1 MIVNMNEKRTLDD
14 VYVSTH
20 TFIAYTNI
28 NDLNLDT
35 MFDEIEINNFLTHM
49 LYKTRE
55 KGFKK
60 EKKPRNSVKIFLNC
74 IFFYIDKGKKL
85 NIKLFR
91 NGVIQLAGC
100 KNFSDCKLGLDL
112 FWNTIKNIN
121 CCSEFEN
128 LEAYI
133 VSVMRNA
140 NVYLGF
146 SANREKLGKYVF
158 KKAGKY
164 KIDPVIDGF
173 IGKKFLAEIDS
184 IDDMPVYKIRIEKN
198 GELIEEDSIEY
209 GEFAKLMKTSKSS
222 KKIYYHRCIS
232 NRKSFVF
239 WYSRKISNSFN
250 RMVFKFDS

>member
-1 MIVNMNEKRTLDD
+1 MIVNMNEKPTLDD

-28 NDLNLDT
+28 NNLDLDT
-35 MFDEIEINNFLTHM
+35 MVDEIEIDNFLTHM

-55 KGFKK
+55 KRFKK
-60 EKKPRNSVKIFLNC
+60 ETKPRNSVKKFLNC
-74 IFFYIDKGKKL
+74 IFFYTDNGKKL

-112 FWNTIKNIN
+112 FWNAIKNIN

-146 SANREKLGKYVF
+146 LANREKLGKYIF

-184 IDDMPVYKIRIEKN
+184 IDDMPVYKIRIEKD
-198 GELIEEDSIEY
+198 GELIEEDSTEY
-209 GEFAKLMKTSKSS
+209 GEFAKLMKTSKS
-222 KKIYYHRCIS
+222 
-232 NRKSFVF
+232 
-239 WYSRKISNSFN
+239 
-250 RMVFKFDS
+250 